1 MEGDRRSPEALRGG
15 EAPLVTPNAGA
26 QGTKEYLGVVY
37 VEGQPLRELTTTPPV
52 GREGCPLLEPL
63 PEPSSR

>member
-15 EAPLVTPNAGA
+15 EAPRDPNAGA

-37 VEGQPLRELTTTPPV
+37 VEGQPLRN
-52 GREGCPLLEPL
+52 
-63 PEPSSR
+63 